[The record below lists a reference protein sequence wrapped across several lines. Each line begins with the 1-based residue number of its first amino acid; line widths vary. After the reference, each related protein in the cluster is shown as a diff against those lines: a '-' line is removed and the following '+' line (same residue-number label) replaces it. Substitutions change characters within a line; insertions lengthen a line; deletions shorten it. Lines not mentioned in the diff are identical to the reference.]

1 VSENREVAVLGRAS
15 IASAVVLLA
24 ASGCGGSGGSSA
36 SKSGPDCGKTYDHG
50 PGEFGGDYGG
60 KSYQDVEGVPVVS
73 IAGKG
78 TSCKQLLALA
88 DAYAHKKGPEL
99 FAWLDKHHWIWMNY
113 DDEARPY
120 AVFDLDKN
128 DVFVG
133 KPPARPGQRS
143 QVAFGM

>member
-73 IAGKG
+73 IAGKA

-88 DAYAHKKGPEL
+88 DAYCTQEGSGVVCVARQTS
-99 FAWLDKHHWIWMNY
+99 LDLDDY